1 MSIIDIFQI
10 YKIGKELGLSRK
22 EITTNFVFRDRYPL
36 FLAIMLVIILAVF
49 AVLFWNIAIML
60 YANRPDSIYPSGTL
74 YSTVRLKDF
83 KDKILKLKLK

>member
-22 EITTNFVFRDRYPL
+22 EISANFEFKDRYPL
-36 FLAIMLVIILAVF
+36 FLAIILIIFLSVF
-49 AVLFWNIAIML
+49 LVLFWNIGIAL

-74 YSTVRLKDF
+74 YSSVRLKDF
-83 KDKILKLKLK
+83 KDKKFKLK